1 MDKMERLVFF
11 GKGGIGKSTTSTNV
25 SATLAGMGRRVLH
38 VGCDPKHDSTVALL
52 DGRMIE
58 AVVDKPINL
67 DAVRPED
74 IVDRS
79 RLGIDCVEA
88 GGPSAGVGCGG
99 RGISRMLEIF
109 NAAKLLDSGR
119 YDTCIFDI
127 LGDVVCGGF
136 ASPLKKDFGE
146 KVVIVASEEVMAL
159 YAANNIAKAV
169 VNYSSNGVVLAGIIL
184 NLRDNREDRE
194 PAYRFAKLLG
204 TQIIGF
210 VPRDPLIREAEYRRM
225 TVVEHAPASSIAGVY
240 REIADKIIAIDPK
253 GLPLPTPLTDFQ
265 FYEYTRHKFAEPPGG
280 IGRDP
285 HAEAEA
291 KRDQMMRATNGSGLV
306 TLKNGSPRAAAAA
319 MEREEKDEA
328 EFERELR
335 AGRQAV
341 RLGKVRAEEAVRR
354 LKAAFPAQAC
364 TLTPME
370 LGL

>member
-25 SATLAGMGRRVLH
+25 SATFAGMGRRVLH

-58 AVVDKPINL
+58 AVVDRPINL
-67 DAVRPED
+67 DRVRPED

-119 YDTCIFDI
+119 YDMCIFDI

-146 KVVIVASEEVMAL
+146 KVVIIASEEVMAL

-169 VNYSSNGVVLAGIIL
+169 VNYASNGVVLAGIIL

-194 PAYRFAKLLG
+194 PAYRFARLLN
-204 TQIIGF
+204 TEIIGF

-225 TVVEHAPASSIAGVY
+225 TVVEHAPGSAIAGVY
-240 REIADKIIAIDPK
+240 RELADKIVAIDPK
-253 GLPLPTPLTDFQ
+253 TLPLPTPLTDFQ

-280 IGRDP
+280 IGKDP
-285 HAEAEA
+285 HHDAEA
-291 KRDQMMRATNGSGLV
+291 KREAMMRATNGTGLV
-306 TLKNGSPRAAAAA
+306 SLKKTNPEATAKAK
-319 MEREEKDEA
+319 EREQEDEV

-341 RLGKVRAEEAVRR
+341 RLGKVRADEAVRR
-354 LKAAFPAQAC
+354 LRAAFPVQAC
-364 TLTPME
+364 TLSPVE

>member
-1 MDKMERLVFF
+1 MERLVFF
-11 GKGGIGKSTTSTNV
+11 GKGGIGKSTTSTNI
-25 SATLAGMGRRVLH
+25 SATFAGLSRRVLH

-58 AVVDKPINL
+58 AVVDKPIDL
-67 DAVRPED
+67 DNVRPDD
-74 IVDRS
+74 IVERS

-169 VNYSSNGVVLAGIIL
+169 VNYASNGVVLAGIIL

-194 PAYRFAKLLG
+194 PAYRFAKLLN
-204 TQIIGF
+204 TEIIGF
-210 VPRDPLIREAEYRRM
+210 VPRDPLVREAEYRRM
-225 TVVEHAPASSIAGVY
+225 TVVEHAPASHIASVY
-240 REIADKIIAIDPK
+240 REIGEKILAVDPK
-253 GLPLPTPLTDFQ
+253 KIQLPTPLTDFE
-265 FYEYTRHKFAEPPGG
+265 FYEYTRHKFATPPGG
-280 IGRDP
+280 LGKDP
-285 HAEAEA
+285 HAEGEA
-291 KRDQMMRATNGSGLV
+291 KREAMMRATHGSGLV
-306 TLKNGSPRAAAAA
+306 TIGASPKVAAQAKHREQQAAA
-319 MEREEKDEA
+319 EEA

-341 RLGKVRAEEAVRR
+341 RLGKVRPDEAVRR
-354 LKAAFPAQAC
+354 LRDAFPAQAC
-364 TLTPME
+364 TLSAQE
-370 LGL
+370 LGA

>member
-1 MDKMERLVFF
+1 MDQMERVVFF

-25 SATLAGMGRRVLH
+25 SAAFAGMGRRVLH

-58 AVVDKPINL
+58 AVVDKPIDL
-67 DAVRPED
+67 DNVKPDD
-74 IVDRS
+74 IVERS

-109 NAAKLLDSGR
+109 NAARLLDSGR
-119 YDTCIFDI
+119 YDTCMFDI

-169 VNYSSNGVVLAGIIL
+169 VNYSSNGVVLAGIVL
-184 NLRDNREDRE
+184 NLRDNSEDRE
-194 PAYRFAKLLG
+194 PAYRFAKLLN
-204 TQIIGF
+204 TKVIGF

-225 TVVEHAPASSIAGVY
+225 TVVEHAPAAPITKVY
-240 REIADKIIAIDPK
+240 KDLAEIILAIDPK
-253 GLPLPTPLTDFQ
+253 ECPLPTPLTDYQ
-265 FYEYTRHKFAEPPGG
+265 FYEYTRHKFAEPDGG
-280 IGRDP
+280 IGNDP
-285 HAEAEA
+285 HAAAEA
-291 KRDQMMRATNGSGLV
+291 RRTNMMIATNGSGLLAKV
-306 TLKNGSPRAAAAA
+306 A
-319 MEREEKDEA
+319 ERDKARQGEYEQ
-328 EFERELR
+328 ELR

-354 LKAAFPAQAC
+354 LREAFPKNAA
-364 TLTPME
+364 TLSPTE
-370 LGL
+370 LSL